1 MFSYIF
7 EFLCLQ
13 KEKTKQFFYFCF
25 KFKFMLN
32 NIKDDLQLFDELV
45 TLFLEDEIQNPVA
58 EYINPKDVNKVLDIT
73 LQESAISKV
82 EYKKILK
89 KLLLKSTKSS
99 SKLFF
104 NQLFG
109 GRHSKAVLGDLLA
122 VILNN
127 SMATYKIAGPQ
138 VSIEK
143 EILSKIYSLIGYNN
157 KAGGTFPTGGSMSNF
172 MSLVMAR
179 DKVNAIY
186 NKSNKKRLIAYSS
199 ENSHYSISKNASFSG
214 IGKENVRYIKS
225 DQYGRICK
233 DNFENQI
240 NDDIS
245 NGFLPF
251 YLNATA
257 GTTVL
262 CAFDNIEELAP
273 ICRKHDIW
281 MHLDGAFGGAVIFSE
296 KYKYLVKGIN
306 FTDSFCFNAHKTL
319 GAPISTSLL
328 VVKDKNDLYNSFNNS
343 ASYLY
348 QTHDSDF
355 NLGQTSFECGRRN
368 NALKLW
374 TMWKAIGSN
383 GIANIIN
390 HEFKLANFARNYVVN
405 NPHYKVF
412 SFENSLAICFNYK
425 NFDPEDLC
433 TKLYENNLLMVGFGQ
448 FHANKFIRLV
458 TVNGENSTDNLSNFF
473 QILEEYCERN
483 EANIKK
489 V

>member
-1 MFSYIF
+1 
-7 EFLCLQ
+7 
-13 KEKTKQFFYFCF
+13 
-25 KFKFMLN
+25 MLN

-45 TLFLEDEIQNPVA
+45 TLFLEDENQNPVA

-138 VSIEK
+138 ISIEK

-179 DKVNAIY
+179 DKVNTIS

-233 DNFENQI
+233 DDFENQI
-240 NDDIS
+240 NNDIS

-262 CAFDNIEELAP
+262 CAFDNIEELVP
-273 ICRKHDIW
+273 ICRKHEIW
-281 MHLDGAFGGAVIFSE
+281 IHLDGAFGGAVIFSE

-374 TMWKAIGSN
+374 TMWKAIGSK
-383 GIANIIN
+383 GIAKIIN
-390 HEFKLANFARNYVVN
+390 HEFKLANFARNYVIN
-405 NPHYKVF
+405 NSNYKIY
-412 SFENSLAICFNYK
+412 SFENSLSICFNYK

-433 TKLYENNLLMVGFGQ
+433 TQLYENNLLMVGFGH

-458 TVNGENSTDNLSNFF
+458 TVNSENSTNNLSNFF
-473 QILEEYCERN
+473 QILEEYCESN

>member
-1 MFSYIF
+1 
-7 EFLCLQ
+7 
-13 KEKTKQFFYFCF
+13 
-25 KFKFMLN
+25 MLN

-82 EYKKILK
+82 EYKKILT

-179 DKVNAIY
+179 DKVNVIS

-233 DNFENQI
+233 DDFENQI
-240 NDDIS
+240 NNDIS

-262 CAFDNIEELAP
+262 CAFDNIEELVP
-273 ICRKHDIW
+273 ICRKHEIW
-281 MHLDGAFGGAVIFSE
+281 IHLDGAFGGAVIFSE

-374 TMWKAIGSN
+374 TMWKAIGSK
-383 GIANIIN
+383 GIAKIIN
-390 HEFKLANFARNYVVN
+390 HEFKLANFARNYVIN
-405 NPHYKVF
+405 NSNYKIY
-412 SFENSLAICFNYK
+412 SFENSLSICFNYK

-433 TKLYENNLLMVGFGQ
+433 TQLYENNLLMVGFGH

-458 TVNGENSTDNLSNFF
+458 TVNSENSTNNLSNFF

>member
-1 MFSYIF
+1 
-7 EFLCLQ
+7 
-13 KEKTKQFFYFCF
+13 
-25 KFKFMLN
+25 MLN

-45 TLFLEDEIQNPVA
+45 TLFLEDENQNPVA

-179 DKVNAIY
+179 DKVNTIS

-233 DNFENQI
+233 DDFENQI
-240 NDDIS
+240 NNDIS

-262 CAFDNIEELAP
+262 CAFDNIEELVP
-273 ICRKHDIW
+273 ICRKHEIW
-281 MHLDGAFGGAVIFSE
+281 IHLDGAFGGAVIFSE

-374 TMWKAIGSN
+374 TMWKAIGSK
-383 GIANIIN
+383 GIAKIIN
-390 HEFKLANFARNYVVN
+390 HEFKLANFARNYVIN
-405 NPHYKVF
+405 NSNYKIY
-412 SFENSLAICFNYK
+412 SFENSLSICFNYK

-433 TKLYENNLLMVGFGQ
+433 TQLYENNLLMVGFGH

-458 TVNGENSTDNLSNFF
+458 TVNSENSTNNLSNFF